1 MHLSLL
7 ALSHI
12 DIAIRARHHTVMKL
26 FDQIHQA
33 SRVKNYPQVKKG
45 QAIFPCGAK
54 GDSGDGWE
62 SSQSP
67 LSIRPDYP
75 LRGVFE
81 GDTEFCQSILDAV

>member
-1 MHLSLL
+1 MYLSLL
-7 ALSHI
+7 SFSHI

-33 SRVKNYPQVKKG
+33 FRVNHYPQVKTRR
-45 QAIFPCGAK
+45 AIFPCGAK
-54 GDSGDGWE
+54 DDSGGGRE

-67 LSIRPDYP
+67 FSIYPDCP

-81 GDTEFCQSILDAV
+81 GDAEFCQAIPDAV